1 MIGQEIIPL
10 WFARVFMIALL
21 TLMFIVMLM
30 YCCKLF
36 IPDNKIGSLK
46 DVKNIFPLHDN
57 LKDRYDEVIKAIN
70 NNMPLSFFWLA
81 GSIIEGILCEYCK
94 KNDIKSNK
102 NDIDGYITALE
113 NNNKISKKSYI
124 YAKLEDFRHFRNTIH
139 PSNVNNDFINDKNLQ
154 IHKEALDDVIKHFT
168 NDHQSN

>member
-81 GSIIEGILCEYCK
+81 GSIIEGVLCEYCK
-94 KNDIKSNK
+94 
-102 NDIDGYITALE
+102 
-113 NNNKISKKSYI
+113 NNNS
-124 YAKLEDFRHFRNTIH
+124 
-139 PSNVNNDFINDKNLQ
+139 LQ
-154 IHKEALDDVIKHFT
+154 DRAVPKV
-168 NDHQSN
+168 